1 MDVKKR
7 RGCNYT
13 VSEKDTLLELI
24 KKYQHIIENK
34 ETNAHIILKKRQAWD
49 CVCKEYNAVA
59 VKSVRTWQQL
69 RHLYENLKQ
78 RSKKNVAKEN
88 RLQYNEKTK
97 EAQKKASIDK
107 KEITSTGGGSYT
119 SVLTQQDAQIL
130 AMVAP
135 QVQPLQNPFDDAAFY
150 FGDTEL
156 ISENIETILTVNDVN
171 KDDSANTDNHQTL
184 LSNDY
189 IEQNSNK
196 PHTITSDTKGI
207 DLILLF
213 INCALWNKL
222 LIYIM

>member
-150 FGDTEL
+150 F
-156 ISENIETILTVNDVN
+156 
-171 KDDSANTDNHQTL
+171 DNHQTL

-196 PHTITSDTKGI
+196 PHTITSDTKDI
-207 DLILLF
+207 I
-213 INCALWNKL
+213 
-222 LIYIM
+222 LIYKGKYFCGVVVNCQSIKTIYNFYQYGINPGK